1 VTAAD
6 EYDSLISALNKAH
19 IPLANHAFI
28 RQIVDGVGIDGY
40 RANVDSSKPHVVAKR
55 SDGGRD
61 LGIYYGYTVGFPSE
75 EEIVR
80 ILGPGAS
87 REPAKSPKGTWWVA
101 HPVNAIYDGSERAK
115 VRGREAGFCACGMQ
129 LSLTGHCDYC
139 D

>member
-1 VTAAD
+1 MTSTD
-6 EYDSLISALNKAH
+6 ESDSLISALNKAR
-19 IPLANHAFI
+19 IPLGNHAFI
-28 RQIVDGVGIDGY
+28 RQIVNGVGIDSY
-40 RANVDSSKPHVVAKR
+40 RANVDTSKPHVIATR

-80 ILGPGAS
+80 VLGPGVS
-87 REPAKSPKGTWWVA
+87 REPAKSPQGTWWVA

-115 VRGREAGFCACGMQ
+115 SRGREAGFCACGMQ
-129 LSLTGHCDYC
+129 LSLTGECDYC